1 MSERGTGGLSRRER
15 QIMDVIYRLG
25 EVSVADVRSEM
36 SDAPS
41 YSTVRAQ
48 MSVLTKKGE
57 LTHTMVGPRYVY
69 KATTSKNEART
80 SALERVLSTFFDGSP
95 TKAMAALMDISAA
108 DMSDEELDHLEDLVQ
123 DARREGR

>member
-25 EVSVADVRSEM
+25 EASVADVRSEM
-36 SDAPS
+36 RDAPS

-69 KATTSKNEART
+69 RPTTSKTEART

-108 DMSDEELDHLEDLVQ
+108 DMSDEELDHLEDLIQ

>member
-25 EVSVADVRSEM
+25 EASVADVRSEM
-36 SDAPS
+36 GDAPS
-41 YSTVRAQ
+41 YSTVRAL

-57 LTHTMVGPRYVY
+57 LTYTVAGPRYVY

-108 DMSDEELDHLEDLVQ
+108 DMSDEELSHLEDLIR

>member
-25 EVSVADVRSEM
+25 EASVADVRSEM

-69 KATTSKNEART
+69 RATTSKNEART
-80 SALERVLSTFFDGSP
+80 SARERVLSTFFDGSP
-95 TKAMAALMDISAA
+95 TKAMAALMDLSAG
-108 DMSDEELDHLEDLVQ
+108 DMSEEELSRLEDLIQ